1 MTAAVRTLLAAV
13 YTPLL
18 VVSSVPPVT
27 ALTLL
32 LVPLYSWQGPVLAF
46 VLGGVCGALGG
57 MVEDRVLDW
66 AAPRLTPTFTPPLPP
81 TGGDNDGHTGPQ
93 PGRLTP

>member
-18 VVSSVPPVT
+18 VLASVPPVT

-46 VLGGVCGALGG
+46 VLGGVCGAVGG
-57 MVEDRVLDW
+57 LVEDRVLDW
-66 AAPRLTPTFTPPLPP
+66 ATPRLTLAFNPLLPP
-81 TGGDNDGHTGPQ
+81 TGGENDGPAGPATE
-93 PGRLTP
+93 RLTP

>member
-1 MTAAVRTLLAAV
+1 MTAAVRALLAAL

-18 VVSSVPPVT
+18 IVSSVPPVT

-46 VLGGVCGALGG
+46 VLGGACGALGG
-57 MVEDRVLDW
+57 IVEDRVLDW
-66 AAPRLTPTFTPPLPP
+66 AAPRLTPALTPTLPP
-81 TGGDNDGHTGPQ
+81 TGGENDGHAGPATE
-93 PGRLTP
+93 RLNP